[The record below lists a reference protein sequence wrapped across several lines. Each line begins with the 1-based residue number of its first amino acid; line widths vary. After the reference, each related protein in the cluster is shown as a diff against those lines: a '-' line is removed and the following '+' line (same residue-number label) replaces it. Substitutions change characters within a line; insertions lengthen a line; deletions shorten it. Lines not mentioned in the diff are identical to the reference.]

1 LIIIN
6 QKQIN
11 MDEDVLKGLF
21 EAINPNPKP
30 KTK

>member
-1 LIIIN
+1 M
-6 QKQIN
+6 N